1 MKCSEVENKLS
12 LYASDELTPKEKT
25 QIQSHLQECPQCR
38 QELALHRK
46 ASVALDGLMR
56 APAGLR
62 EKTLLLSS
70 KRGPQPWLAR
80 IVGDPKMRKLAAVT
94 TAAAALAICFFALAP
109 KPAQAS
115 SPKETLAKMNSAL
128 ALAAAQGEI
137 VLNVETT
144 KEGQVTV
151 TGSMDGAALPK
162 TFPIDVKVTSD
173 GEIATVEITLSFNE
187 PLFEAIKFGRERNT
201 LEIVP
206 IGSKD
211 RKHVVGL
218 DPKTS
223 LPLFVR
229 NLQLKN
235 GVWTET
241 SRSSFKPRALAQTKP
256 SEMPKIV
263 KATVKM
269 KLGQKAIVTIKTTHG

>member
-46 ASVALDGLMR
+46 ASVALDGLIQ

-70 KRGPQPWLAR
+70 QRGPQPWLAR

-162 TFPIDVKVTSD
+162 TFPIDIKVTSD

>member
-38 QELALHRK
+38 QELVLHRK
-46 ASVALDGLMR
+46 ASVALDGLMQ

-70 KRGPQPWLAR
+70 QRGPQPWLAR

-128 ALAAAQGEI
+128 ALAAAQGDI

-211 RKHVVGL
+211 RKHLVGL

-241 SRSSFKPRALAQTKP
+241 SRSSFKPRALAQTKA

-269 KLGQKAIVTIKTTHG
+269 KFGQKAIVTIKTTHG

>member
-1 MKCSEVENKLS
+1 MKCSEVENRLS

-46 ASVALDGLMR
+46 ASVALDGLMQ

-70 KRGPQPWLAR
+70 QRGPQPWLAR

-187 PLFEAIKFGRERNT
+187 PLFEAIKFGRERDT